1 MRKITPQTISWLR
14 TAVRRELQCSNASTP
29 IRPPH
34 LRLSQLRPHA
44 AATSANCAP
53 AAQRSFNSSSRCQQ
67 ESSASLSALP
77 EALQKIATAVQQPDH
92 THYSLFPNTLS
103 RGPPPSGPFDIDLRA
118 LKSEFLRLQAL
129 AHPDRHPQTHKRTAE
144 ALSARINEAY
154 KTLQSPLSRAQYLLR
169 LQGIEVAEDE
179 TLKIEDP
186 ELLMEVLEAREAI
199 EEAEGE
205 GEIRAMKE
213 ENDAKVEHNV
223 SVLDKAF
230 REGDLE
236 TAKRETVKL
245 RYWSNIQQSL
255 QDWEPGKPVV
265 LQH

>member
-1 MRKITPQTISWLR
+1 MRTVTSQTISWLR
-14 TAVRRELQCSNASTP
+14 TAIRRELQCPAASTP
-29 IRPPH
+29 PIQPLYLRSSH
-34 LRLSQLRPHA
+34 LT
-44 AATSANCAP
+44 ATCGSCIP
-53 AAQRSFNSSSRCQQ
+53 GAQRPFINSSRRQQ
-67 ESSASLSALP
+67 ESSASVSALP
-77 EALQKIATAVQQPDH
+77 EALQKIATSVQQPDH
-92 THYSLFPNTLS
+92 THYSLFPTTLS
-103 RGPPPSGPFDIDLRA
+103 QGPPPVGPFDIDLRA
-118 LKSEFLRLQAL
+118 LRSEFLRLQAL

-154 KTLQSPLSRAQYLLR
+154 KTLQSPLARAQYLLR

-179 TLKIEDP
+179 SLKIEDP

-205 GEIRAMKE
+205 EEIRAMKE
-213 ENDAKVEHNV
+213 QNNVKIDESV

-230 REGDLE
+230 REEDLE
-236 TAKRETVKL
+236 TAKREAVKM

-255 QDWEPGKPVV
+255 EDWEPGKPIV